1 MTISMHHLVQAYL
14 KERRDLGFALTIP
27 GSQLQA
33 FARFADASGHRGP
46 LTRQL
51 ITSWARDEAKRA
63 TPLTWAK
70 RIEAVRPFAKHRARV
85 EPGTCVPDA
94 DTFGPSRRRLAPH
107 LFTDQEIVDLLVA
120 AGRLSPKGTL
130 RPATYRTL
138 LGLIAATGLRLSEAL
153 RLTCGDVDL
162 DAGML
167 TVRQTKFAKSR
178 LVPLHPTTVRALKQY
193 LALRQRHI
201 PALQNGPFL
210 VSAKGTGP
218 AQAGGPLGL
227 RSTSQAAGLDGPRR
241 TCRSTHPRS
250 APYLHLSARTAV
262 ARARRRHRQR
272 HGGPVDLRRTR
283 QGLGHLLVLHGRAR
297 LDVGRRAPVRTV
309 RGGRRCLGPWPRR
322 PSPCSCSASS
332 PSTSRI
338 TVL

>member
-1 MTISMHHLVQAYL
+1 MTKSMHHLVQEYL

-46 LTRQL
+46 LTHQL
-51 ITSWARDEAKRA
+51 IIRWARDEAKRA

-85 EPGTCVPDA
+85 EPGTYVPDA

-107 LFTDQEIVDLLVA
+107 LYTDQEIVDLLVA
-120 AGRLSPKGTL
+120 AGRLLPKGTL

-153 RLTCGDVDL
+153 RLTCDDVDL

-178 LVPLHPTTVRALKQY
+178 LVPLHPTTVQALRQY
-193 LALRQRHI
+193 LAQRQRHV
-201 PALQNGPFL
+201 PALPNGSFL
-210 VSAKGTGP
+210 VSAKGTALHKRAVHWVFGRLRKQLGWT
-218 AQAGGPLGL
+218 ARGGH
-227 RSTSQAAGLDGPRR
+227 AAPRI
-241 TCRSTHPRS
+241 H
-250 APYLHLSARTAV
+250 
-262 ARARRRHRQR
+262 
-272 HGGPVDLRRTR
+272 DLR
-283 QGLGHLLVLHGRAR
+283 HNSE
-297 LDVGRRAPVRTV
+297 
-309 RGGRRCLGPWPRR
+309 CWII
-322 PSPCSCSASS
+322 PSGAAA
-332 PSTSRI
+332 TA
-338 TVL
+338 

>member
-1 MTISMHHLVQAYL
+1 MTISMHHLVQEYL

-46 LTRQL
+46 LTHQL
-51 ITSWARDEAKRA
+51 ITRWARDEAKRA

-85 EPGTCVPDA
+85 EPGTYVPDA

-107 LFTDQEIVDLLVA
+107 LYTDQEIVDLLVA
-120 AGRLSPKGTL
+120 AGRLLPKGTL

-153 RLTCGDVDL
+153 RLTCDDVDL

-178 LVPLHPTTVRALKQY
+178 LVPLHPTTVRALRQY
-193 LALRQRHI
+193 LAQRQRHV
-201 PALQNGPFL
+201 PALPNGSFL
-210 VSAKGTGP
+210 VSAKGTALHKRAVHWVFGRLRKQLGWT
-218 AQAGGPLGL
+218 ARGGH
-227 RSTSQAAGLDGPRR
+227 AAPRI
-241 TCRSTHPRS
+241 H
-250 APYLHLSARTAV
+250 
-262 ARARRRHRQR
+262 
-272 HGGPVDLRRTR
+272 DLRHTFICRRVRLWHEHGTDIDNAMVALSTYVGHAKVSTRT
-283 QGLGHLLVLHGRAR
+283 GIS
-297 LDVGRRAPVRTV
+297 
-309 RGGRRCLGPWPRR
+309 R
-322 PSPCSCSASS
+322 PPQ
-332 PSTSRI
+332 T
-338 TVL
+338 